1 VRATSPEEQRREL
14 ELEHFWPHKGRAVF
28 KFRGVDSISA
38 AEGLAGW
45 EIQIPRE
52 ERAPL
57 EPGAAYV
64 SDLVGCDVI
73 VDGQELGPV
82 TEVQFGAGAAPLL
95 VVHRGPREFL
105 LPLAQEFIEEL
116 DTGKRIVR
124 LRVPEGLLELDAPL
138 TAEEKAAQH
147 HQHPRKP

>member
-1 VRATSPEEQRREL
+1 LWATSPEEYRREL
-14 ELEHFWPHKGRAVF
+14 EVENFWPHKGRVVF
-28 KFRGVDSISA
+28 KFRGVDSITA
-38 AEGLAGW
+38 AEELTGW

-57 EPGAAYV
+57 EPGATYV
-64 SDLVGCDVI
+64 SDLVGCDVV
-73 VDGQELGPV
+73 VDGQALGPV
-82 TEVQFGAGAAPLL
+82 AEVQFGAGAAPLL
-95 VVHRGPREFL
+95 VVRSGRREFL

-147 HQHPRKP
+147 HKDPRKP